1 MAILTRDEY
10 MNRIKERIGEDD
22 SPEAL
27 SFIADMSDTFDG
39 NADGA
44 RISELE
50 QALESERNAL
60 ADLRKEYKE
69 RFFSGGTEGNTR
81 KPDKKGSEEIQIND
95 LFKEE

>member
-10 MNRIKERIGEDD
+10 MNRIKERIGEDE

-39 NADGA
+39 NANA
-44 RISELE
+44 TRISELE
-50 QALESERNAL
+50 QELESERNAL

-69 RFFSGGTEGNTR
+69 RFFSGGETPPN
-81 KPDKKGSEEIQIND
+81 KPETKGSEEIQIKD

>member
-69 RFFSGGTEGNTR
+69 RFFSGGNDNNRR

>member
-1 MAILTRDEY
+1 

-39 NADGA
+39 NAGGE

-69 RFFSGGTEGNTR
+69 RFFSGGENPPKSLIR
-81 KPDKKGSEEIQIND
+81 KAQKK
-95 LFKEE
+95 FR

>member
-10 MNRIKERIGEDD
+10 MNRIRERIGEDD

-27 SFIADMSDTFDG
+27 RFIADMSDTFDG
-39 NADGA
+39 NAGGA

-69 RFFSGGTEGNTR
+69 RLFSGGAKPPK

>member
-1 MAILTRDEY
+1 MKNNFSEVRKIKKLMALIL
-10 MNRIKERIGEDD
+10 
-22 SPEAL
+22 AL
-27 SFIADMSDTFDG
+27 VMVVCCFAACGAKNG
-39 NADGA
+39 NADGT

-69 RFFSGGTEGNTR
+69 RFFSGGENPPK

>member
-10 MNRIKERIGEDD
+10 MNRIRERIGEDD

-69 RFFSGGTEGNTR
+69 RFFSGGENPPK